1 MGERI
6 SWQTKAQRV
15 HQRTHRDLCWKSRPT
30 QKVSIRARRTGDQG
44 EGQHSQ
50 ISPHNRNH
58 DRGITTNASAE
69 PEKMPPLPVAKLIVL
84 AGCVSL
90 LAALFLAARPDFQ
103 PDIVSFQARVGMFM
117 VRYTMPISFFQLG
130 VFWILY
136 LIRKR

>member
-1 MGERI
+1 MADQG
-6 SWQTKAQRV
+6 TKSSPPY
-15 HQRTHRDLCWKSRPT
+15 HRDLRWKSRPKH
-30 QKVSIRARRTGDQG
+30 KVSIRACRTGDQRD
-44 EGQHSQ
+44 GQHSQ
-50 ISPHNRNH
+50 SSPHHRNH
-58 DRGITTNASAE
+58 DRGITTNASDEA
-69 PEKMPPLPVAKLIVL
+69 EKMPPLPLAKLIVL

-103 PDIVSFQARVGMFM
+103 PNIVPFQARVGMFM